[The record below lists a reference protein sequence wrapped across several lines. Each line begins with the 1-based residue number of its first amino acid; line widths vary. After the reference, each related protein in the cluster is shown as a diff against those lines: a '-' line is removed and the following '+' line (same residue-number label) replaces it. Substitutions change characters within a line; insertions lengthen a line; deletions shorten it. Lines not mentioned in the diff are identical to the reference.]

1 MAMNGKKIPQMTSK
15 EAPKNQRYHVI
26 RKNSELLK
34 SAKQKAHGIVLTLL
48 GVNIDKEYL
57 AKNIVYLT
65 RDNFDDVAVERS
77 LNWVCGYAL
86 CDQSLTDQ
94 KFKNQTYIIRNNKV
108 YDVTKR
114 KNFCSNRCYQA
125 FELVYHQVPTTP
137 LYVRAEDKDLQNRK
151 IIVPILENLKGK
163 FGKLVNITGASFD
176 LDADLEDVEES
187 TKTATIDRMSPDL
200 SEEDNQI
207 YGSNQSTL
215 TSKEGLESCTLNHS
229 GNKILHAEERKDKN
243 NIKNVV
249 IQISN
254 NSTEENGSS
263 SNVSLIPVDTESK
276 LLKDVQ
282 NISLDPVKKNST
294 SENMKSPI
302 VERKEHPNA
311 FDTDDVLEFPR
322 LDMKAKYIALCKKL
336 NKQEMKEKLE
346 EAQEITECE
355 EIPDRE
361 SLKPVPDYERLQR
374 DVQQSSLKVKAF
386 FEGTEEFMSNKKV
399 LEVIDEEPEGE
410 GADTEVSTSTRRAKK
425 AVKPRT
431 YEEDKVIT
439 LPLIDQYSQKSWRK
453 QIVFEKLGKRLVEFW
468 VDFGLNEREVR
479 KLAIPLIE
487 TFDLT
492 AHNINFKMS
501 QWKFL
506 ALIIIKMLSVRYPI
520 IAKVFLPTEEKTFPL
535 IAGYLRTMGLDE
547 NYLDRLLSYIT
558 DISYILSKTEKIVNL
573 ENDYEE
579 ESSRVINRKELS
591 QNVKSKY
598 LNSSLPCTDYEQL
611 D

>member
-15 EAPKNQRYHVI
+15 EAPKSQRYHVI

-34 SAKQKAHGIVLTLL
+34 LAKQKAHGIVLTLL
-48 GVNIDKEYL
+48 DAKIDKEYF
-57 AKNIVYLT
+57 ARSIVYLT
-65 RDNFDDVAVERS
+65 RDNFEDVAIERS
-77 LNWVCGYAL
+77 LNGICGYAL

-94 KFKNQTYIIRNNKV
+94 TFKNQTYIIRNNKV
-108 YDVTKR
+108 YDVTHR
-114 KNFCSNRCYQA
+114 K
-125 FELVYHQVPTTP
+125 
-137 LYVRAEDKDLQNRK
+137 VR
-151 IIVPILENLKGK
+151 
-163 FGKLVNITGASFD
+163 ASFD
-176 LDADLEDVEES
+176 LNVDLEDVEES
-187 TKTATIDRMSPDL
+187 TKTVTIDRMSPDL
-200 SEEDNQI
+200 SEEDYQI
-207 YGSNQSTL
+207 YDTNQSTL
-215 TSKEGLESCTLNHS
+215 TSKEGFETSTVNHS
-229 GNKILHAEERKDKN
+229 KPNLSGDKILHAEERKEEK
-243 NIKNVV
+243 NIKNIVN
-249 IQISN
+249 QISN

-263 SNVSLIPVDTESK
+263 SNVSLIPVEIENK
-276 LLKDVQ
+276 LLKEVQ
-282 NISLDPVKKNST
+282 NISLDPVKKNLT
-294 SENMKSPI
+294 SENVKPPI
-302 VERKEHPNA
+302 VERKEQPNA
-311 FDTDDVLEFPR
+311 LHTNDVLEIEHVLREWMNFESLRIILGDVYVKGMLEHFGEIWEHYDRSSDIQFPR

-346 EAQEITECE
+346 EAQEIAECE
-355 EIPDRE
+355 EVPDRE

-399 LEVIDEEPEGE
+399 LEVIDEEPE

-453 QIVFEKLGKRLVEFW
+453 QIVFEKLGKRLVEFS

-501 QWKFL
+501 QWKFI
-506 ALIIIKMLSVRYPI
+506 ALVIIKMLSVRYPI

-547 NYLDRLLSYIT
+547 NYLDRLLSYVT

-579 ESSRVINRKELS
+579 ESSKLINRKELS
-591 QNVKSKY
+591 QNVKYKY
-598 LNSSLPCTDYEQL
+598 LNSSLHCTDYEQL